1 MWGKREV
8 RSGRREGKKGGRE
21 GRKEYCDI
29 ISHFPNFLSV
39 TVGTENKLTHS
50 DI

>member
-1 MWGKREV
+1 MEE
-8 RSGRREGKKGGRE
+8 GRGKKGGRE

-29 ISHFPNFLSV
+29 ISHFPKFLSV
-39 TVGTENKLTHS
+39 PVDTDNKLTHS